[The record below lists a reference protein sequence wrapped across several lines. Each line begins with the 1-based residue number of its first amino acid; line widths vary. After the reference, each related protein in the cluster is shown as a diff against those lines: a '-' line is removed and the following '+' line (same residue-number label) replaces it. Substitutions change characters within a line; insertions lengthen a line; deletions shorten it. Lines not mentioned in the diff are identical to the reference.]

1 MIVKNVRSVMGLAMK
16 EFKKL
21 KCLKKIIPVIG
32 GAKLQI
38 NGDFKLSCIGITCE
52 KYPCKELE
60 NGF

>member
-1 MIVKNVRSVMGLAMK
+1 MK